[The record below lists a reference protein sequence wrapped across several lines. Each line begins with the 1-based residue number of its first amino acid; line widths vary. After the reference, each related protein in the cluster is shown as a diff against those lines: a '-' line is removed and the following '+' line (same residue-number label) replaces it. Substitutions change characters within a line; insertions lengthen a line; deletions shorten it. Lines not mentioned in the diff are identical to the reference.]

1 MEYMR
6 KFFCLTAM
14 LCLALPILASGHG
27 PVFAYATPVNSKGE
41 WSFDQGFL
49 FRNTG
54 LGSQLTARSL
64 FTYGFTPHLQ
74 ISFNTPAIL
83 TDSPMPRSRMSG
95 GDDFESDLGW
105 RFHHQVKGVGTRFES
120 TAFAG
125 IVVPGPQTGSGTLA
139 NLKRAPGFNGVLV
152 SGFASR
158 SQYFW
163 LGSGYTRFAD
173 CDGDRLPSTFSYSLA
188 YGYRP
193 PVLRKDYPFWDW
205 RLFGELVGEKN
216 SRVLQGGAPVL
227 GTEAHQVFVGP
238 TTLGIYKSFAIEGGV
253 QFPIYRNVGPFYP
266 RERLRVAI
274 NVSYFLF
281 QHGAHTH

>member
-1 MEYMR
+1 MFLRTRMEYIR
-6 KFFCLTAM
+6 KFFCLTAI
-14 LCLALPILASGHG
+14 LCLALPVLASGHG

-64 FTYGFTPHLQ
+64 FTYGFTPHLEV
-74 ISFNTPAIL
+74 SFNAPAIL
-83 TDSPMPRSRMSG
+83 ADSPMPRSRMSG

-158 SQYFW
+158 SQYF
-163 LGSGYTRFAD
+163 
-173 CDGDRLPSTFSYSLA
+173 
-188 YGYRP
+188 
-193 PVLRKDYPFWDW
+193 
-205 RLFGELVGEKN
+205 
-216 SRVLQGGAPVL
+216 
-227 GTEAHQVFVGP
+227 
-238 TTLGIYKSFAIEGGV
+238 
-253 QFPIYRNVGPFYP
+253 
-266 RERLRVAI
+266 
-274 NVSYFLF
+274 
-281 QHGAHTH
+281 